1 MKFSTYITFSF
12 IFCILLT
19 TPAWS
24 ASGKKALDHSVY
36 DSWNRIQGPQ
46 LSADGRWASFEVN
59 PQRGDGW
66 LHLINLQTQERDSIA
81 RGSRAV
87 FSPGSDFLAYLIRP
101 EAEAERQAKL
111 DGKSREE
118 MPKDHLGII
127 RLYDDERFLFENI
140 RSFTVAREELPW
152 MAFHQAVMPEDTLE
166 GTRLTIYNPVSG
178 DTHHVERVTS
188 YTLSKNGRLAAF
200 IQAEDEDGPYEVKVF
215 DTSSQETTTLFRGH
229 GSIEQLTLNDEGSQL
244 AFLYAD
250 DANTNDNE
258 DDNGEDDIAT
268 YSLYYW
274 DRDEA
279 EAVLLVT
286 EDSPGMPEGW
296 SPSHHASPAFT
307 DNGASFFFGTAPTP
321 EPEPEDTLLPEEKH
335 RLDVWHYKD
344 PLIQPMQLV
353 QKDRE
358 KRRTY
363 TAIYHLDEGRMVQL
377 ADEEM
382 PDITRNQHG
391 NGQYEMGQSR
401 LPYLIPNSFE
411 SGDYRDVYLVNVA
424 TGERELLLEKHRGSV
439 HLSTTGDPRLS
450 PDGNY
455 LLYYDQSGKNWFT
468 IDLETRTHTNI
479 TGGIDTPLYDELH
492 DTPSYP
498 DPHGIAGWVED
509 DRYVLIYDRFDIW
522 RVDPAG
528 GEDPEI
534 LTNGYGRENNI
545 RFRYVNLDPD
555 QTSVGRRERIMLS
568 AFHIYD
574 KQSGFYKVRANQTRN
589 PEMMVM
595 DDVRFFRPR
604 KATDAETLL
613 WQKSTFKTFPDL
625 WVSDIFFNNPRRIS
639 DANPQ
644 QEEYRWG
651 EVKLVDWVSFA
662 NDTLQG
668 LLYMPEDMDP
678 DKEYPMIVYF
688 YERTSDGK
696 HMHQIPSPSRSTVN
710 RSYLVSNGYIVFV
723 PDIRYRIGYPGQ
735 SAYEAIVSGTKAMLN
750 RYDFIDR
757 ENIGIQGQSWA
768 GYQIAWLIT
777 RTDIFRAAMA
787 GAPVS
792 NMISAYGGIRWSTGM
807 SRIYQY
813 EETQSRIGGTL
824 WDKTMRYIEN
834 SPVFFADRV
843 NTPLLMMHNDDDGAV
858 PWYQGI
864 EYFMALR
871 RLGQPVWMLNYNDE
885 AHNLRRWP
893 NRMDLSI
900 RMYQFFDH
908 YLKGEP
914 APVWMEEGIPAV
926 RKGIDD
932 GYELT
937 N

>member
-1 MKFSTYITFSF
+1 MNKLICITFII
-12 IFCILLT
+12 IFSIT
-19 TPAWS
+19 SAMPATA
-24 ASGKKALDHSVY
+24 ASVKKALDHAVY
-36 DSWNRIQGPQ
+36 DGWKNISGSQ
-46 LSADGRWASFEVN
+46 LSPDGRWSSYEAN
-59 PQRGDGW
+59 PQQGDGW
-66 LHLINLQTQERDSIA
+66 LHLINLQTQARDSVA
-81 RGSRAV
+81 RGGQAK
-87 FSPGSDFLAYLIRP
+87 FSPGSDYLAYLIRP
-101 EAEAERQAKL
+101 EKEEVRQAKL
-111 DGKSREE
+111 DEKSREE

-127 RLYDDERFLFENI
+127 RLYDDERILVENI
-140 RSFTVAREELPW
+140 RSFSLSGEASPW
-152 MAFHQAVMPEDTLE
+152 MVYHKAEMPGDTLE
-166 GTRLTIYNPVSG
+166 GTRLTVFNPVSG
-178 DTHHVERVTS
+178 DEHHFDRVAS
-188 YTLSKNGRLAAF
+188 YAFAENGRLAAF
-200 IQAEDEDGPYEVKVF
+200 TQHEEGEEEENGQQNLQVF
-215 DTSSQETTTLFRGH
+215 NTQTQEMITLFRGD
-229 GSIEQLTLNDEGSQL
+229 GSIDRLTVHDDGSRL
-244 AFLYAD
+244 AFLYAE
-250 DANTNDNE
+250 DNE
-258 DDNGEDDIAT
+258 EDPDN

-274 DRDEA
+274 DNEA
-279 EAVLLVT
+279 EEATMLVT
-286 EDSPGMPEGW
+286 ETSQGMPEGW
-296 SPSHHASPAFT
+296 SPSAHSTPHFS
-307 DNGASFFFGTAPTP
+307 DDGMRLFFGTAPIP

-335 RLDVWHYKD
+335 RLDVWHYED

-353 QKDRE
+353 QKDDE
-358 KRRTY
+358 LKRTY
-363 TAIYHLDEGRMVQL
+363 TAIYHLDEQRMVQL
-377 ADEEM
+377 ADEDM
-382 PDITRNQHG
+382 PDITTNQYG
-391 NGQYEMGQSR
+391 DGRYEMGESK

-411 SGDYRDVYLVNVA
+411 SGDYRDVYLVDVLS
-424 TGERELLLEKHRGSV
+424 GEREMVLEKHRGSV
-439 HLSTTGDPRLS
+439 HLSTAGNPRMS
-450 PDGNY
+450 PGGQF
-455 LLYYDQSGKNWFT
+455 LLYYDQDGRNWHT
-468 IDLETRTHTNI
+468 LSIESREHTNI
-479 TGGIDTPLYDELH
+479 TDDIPTPLYDELH
-492 DTPSYP
+492 DTPSHP
-498 DPHGIAGWVED
+498 DPHGVGGWIEE

-522 RVDPAG
+522 RVDLD
-528 GEDPEI
+528 GEEAPEA

-555 QTSVGRRERIMLS
+555 KETIGRRERIMLS
-568 AFHIYD
+568 SFHIYD
-574 KQSGFYKVRANQTRN
+574 KQSGFHHARAHQSRN
-589 PEMMVM
+589 PEIIVM
-595 DDVRFFRPR
+595 DDVRYFRPA
-604 KATDAETLL
+604 KAEDAETLL
-613 WQKSTFKTFPDL
+613 WRKSTFQTFPDL
-625 WVSDIFFNNPRRIS
+625 WVSDLFFNNPRRIS
-639 DANPQ
+639 DVNPQ
-644 QEEYRWG
+644 QDEYRWG
-651 EVKLVDWVSFA
+651 SVKLVDWVSFA

-668 LLYMPEDMDP
+668 KLYLPEDMDP
-678 DKEYPMIVYF
+678 EEEYPMIVYF
-688 YERTSDGK
+688 YDRSSDGL
-696 HMHQIPSPSRSTVN
+696 HMHQVPSPSRSTVN

-777 RTDIFRAAMA
+777 RTDIFTAAMA

-813 EETQSRIGGTL
+813 EQTQSRIGGTI
-824 WDKTMRYIEN
+824 WDKTMRYVEN

-914 APVWMEEGIPAV
+914 APVWMEKGIPAV